1 MPTSNSSLPPGQ
13 DTGDKKARFR
23 SFFESISVDFGRSG
37 GASCTFPEFAGSRR
51 NANMH
56 PAMWKHELR
65 HREIAPTTS
74 AHLFKDP
81 PDPGASESLDGV
93 IFAFFHLGLIPC
105 GAVHLDD
112 GDRLASMNHIWSDR
126 VAVQVLNGLDCN
138 R

>member
-1 MPTSNSSLPPGQ
+1 VVQVVL
-13 DTGDKKARFR
+13 FR
-23 SFFESISVDFGRSG
+23 NLLAQGVMRT
-37 GASCTFPEFAGSRR
+37 CTLQLK
-51 NANMH
+51 
-56 PAMWKHELR
+56 WKHELR
-65 HREIAPTTS
+65 HREIAPTKS